1 MLVLTAVDECNAA
14 LLELAHQVEITD
26 LTDTDDISKAC
37 NSHYF
42 RVREE
47 LLGNY
52 PWNFAEERRDI
63 ALNADDR
70 YSVLSVNGGWVES
83 GSGTKEFYLPR
94 TADKSILAKPDT
106 VYEAGT
112 EIAEGTL
119 GSLGASKWGWGDND
133 SLDYRTLYVR
143 LSDDTDPDSRFD
155 ADDDTL
161 LVTEYDDPASR
172 WTFALPFPG
181 DMVVPLGLEPI
192 TTDSEQLWDNAKHRM
207 LTNSSSVELVYTSLV
222 TDPSDWDKYFRRLF
236 ELTMATRLAL
246 PVTKSRSMR
255 DDMFALA
262 EDALAD
268 AVINNALNENFIIRK
283 TLSLDGPDSSWQE
296 AGHSG

>member
-14 LLELAHQVEITD
+14 LLELAHQVEISA

-47 LLGNY
+47 LMGAY
-52 PWNFAEERRDI
+52 PWNFAERRRNI

-70 YSVLSVNGGWVES
+70 YSVLSVNGGWVVSPSQAGEY
-83 GSGTKEFYLPR
+83 YLPR

-112 EIAEGTL
+112 EMTEGTL
-119 GSLGASKWGWGDND
+119 GSLNASEWGWGDND
-133 SLDYRTLYVR
+133 SLGYKVPYVR
-143 LSDDTDPDSRFD
+143 LSDDADPDTRFD

-172 WTFALPFPG
+172 WTYALPFPG
-181 DMVVPLGLEPI
+181 DMLVPLGLE
-192 TTDSEQLWDNAKHRM
+192 TVTTGSEQAWDNERHHMLTDSK
-207 LTNSSSVELVYTSLV
+207 TVELVYTSLV
-222 TDPSDWDKYFRRLF
+222 TDPSDWDKYFRRAF
-236 ELTMATRLAL
+236 ELMMASRLAL
-246 PVTKSRSMR
+246 PVTKSRNMR
-255 DDMFALA
+255 DDMFALHEEA
-262 EDALAD
+262 IAD
-268 AVINNALNENFIIRK
+268 AVINNAINENFIIRK
-283 TLSLDGPDSSWQE
+283 TLSQDGPDSSWQE
-296 AGHSG
+296 AGH